1 MFQSGELTHQWK
13 RLRRPLFTAIT
24 RDANNL
30 RGYTKLAEEIVAASD
45 EVQTFTLEP
54 NAWMEAFGYHSPEEQ
69 RKLNEQLIARIRFL
83 EDRAEKKRVRE
94 KKRVF
99 GRERLIAQVFD
110 TTYRPRRKG
119 RRMWCLSEKRSVRV
133 EFIKFFKALMQ
144 KARAV
149 RERWKLGDVVVPY
162 PAGLYPPSMP
172 KLANAI
178 GR

>member
-1 MFQSGELTHQWK
+1 
-13 RLRRPLFTAIT
+13 
-24 RDANNL
+24 
-30 RGYTKLAEEIVAASD
+30 
-45 EVQTFTLEP
+45 
-54 NAWMEAFGYHSPEEQ
+54 MEAFGYRSPQEQ
-69 RKLNEQLIARIRFL
+69 QKINDQLIARIRLL
-83 EDRAEKKRVRE
+83 EERAEKKRTRE

-133 EFIKFFKALMQ
+133 EFIRFFKALMQ

-149 RERWKLGDVVVPY
+149 RELWKLGDVTVPY
-162 PAGLYPPSMP
+162 PPGLYPPSMP
-172 KLANAI
+172 KLANML